1 MTDFGEHSYILA
13 HSMAPEWPLYRMTE
27 QTIPGRSVD
36 DWTVVTTVST
46 MVGGDRFT
54 SVRRAYAL
62 ADEFDL
68 DELDLD
74 RCRKRL
80 DAARKKALKSVSS
93 QVAESQSKRGDDV
106 TLRQ

>member
-27 QTIPGRSVD
+27 QMIPGRSVD
-36 DWTVVTTVST
+36 DWAVVTTVST

-54 SVRRAYAL
+54 SVRRAYPL
-62 ADEFDL
+62 A

-106 TLRQ
+106 TLCQ

>member
-68 DELDLD
+68 D